1 MKVSTYIRSSGCE
14 KTDSFCSVI
23 EPESERQLF
32 LAGFFRN
39 MSKLIFDICQSDD
52 GYCSEK
58 NCSLLSEKL
67 TALFEET
74 LTAYEVS
81 WFGQDW
87 QRQNRINL
95 DRSLFLSFKDWLLN
109 TIVNANIRHF
119 NVPTN
124 MVLSDNGSD
133 VLLEDTVHLLLEKD
147 NRYFAFLFHFSKA
160 PCGLKGHTPAT
171 RIDYNLSLLVSK
183 YGLENEY
190 PKVQIVPVFIA
201 SNENGGKAEPWS
213 VNDTAKSNVFY
224 IDFSDLYDENGQ
236 FDYEICHSHAIVAA
250 HACRKNCTLCSYA
263 HYCKMQK
270 AAEKRLQHT
279 VKGKGPYQMPVFDE
293 EQRQVVNHTSGTM
306 LCCAGP
312 GSGKT
317 ASLVGRVHNLVS
329 SGKVYPEFLL
339 LISFTEK
346 AAAELSERISSFLEE
361 DEMPRI
367 CTLNALGSEIIR
379 SYESITNTPPHK
391 LLKTAGEH
399 GIVKNLLLSLDAPLT
414 GVNYKQYSGNQYS
427 TVNTVTRYLHQ
438 IEEGLE
444 SELFIKHPEL
454 NESEFR
460 SLYRMYKSVLLS
472 ENYITFDDQI
482 RLAVQ
487 YMKNPAVADMVTTHY
502 QYVMVDEFQDINE
515 EQKNLILA
523 IAGKN
528 NNLVCI
534 GDDDQSIYAWRGGSS
549 KYMENF
555 RSLFPDA
562 SIVKLQNNYRSTHN
576 IVGICNEILK
586 DTQNGRIEKHV
597 VAANQNIGSKIPL
610 IGGNSFKDVSEAIN
624 NALER
629 GFHYRDIAIIATK
642 NSDLETL
649 HENLPQPTT
658 LASTYVINDFL
669 FNVVYYLLG
678 ITLNL
683 FPGFNPYAALGLLFE
698 MPSEWFAQAKQSL
711 NGQKPLNDKVFSLI
725 SYARSISHTDST
737 RFIARIAAYLD
748 MDESVSEKTMLS
760 LAEQSNIS
768 SLQELYLICSD
779 MVEFKDDSKLEYPPD
794 DNILLI
800 TAHSSKGKEFPVV
813 IVWDTNAYQGHIAL
827 NDNDNSVDRRL
838 LYVSVSRAQN
848 MLYLLK
854 EAGTKSLLDE
864 SAFVTKYKIN
874 KGAA

>member
-1 MKVSTYIRSSGCE
+1 MRVSTYIRTSGCE
-14 KTDSFCSVI
+14 KTASFCSVI

-32 LAGFFRN
+32 LSSFLRN
-39 MSKLIFDICQSDD
+39 MSKLIFDVCQPNG
-52 GYCSEK
+52 GYCSEN
-58 NCSLLSEKL
+58 NCRLLSEKL
-67 TALFEET
+67 TTLFEET
-74 LTAYEVS
+74 LQSYELS

-95 DRSLFLSFKDWLLN
+95 DRSLFLLFKDWLLG
-109 TIVNANIRHF
+109 TIADTNILHI
-119 NVPTN
+119 NVPAD
-124 MVLSDNGSD
+124 MVLSDNGTD
-133 VLLEDTVHLLLEKD
+133 ILLEDTVHLLLEKD
-147 NRYFAFLFHFSKA
+147 NRYFAFQFHFSKA
-160 PCGLKGHTPAT
+160 PCGLKGRTPAT
-171 RIDYNLSLLVSK
+171 QINYNLSLLVSK
-183 YGLENEY
+183 HALEKKY
-190 PKVQIVPVFIA
+190 PKVQLVPVFITT
-201 SNENGGKAEPWS
+201 NENNGKAEPWS

-224 IDFSDLYDENGQ
+224 VDFSELYDENGQ
-236 FDYEICHSHAIVAA
+236 FDHEICHSHAIVAA
-250 HACRKNCTLCSYA
+250 HACKKNCTLCSYA

-270 AAEKRLQHT
+270 AAGNRPLHT
-279 VKGKGPYQMPVFDE
+279 VEKKGSYQIPDFDK
-293 EQRQVVNHTSGTM
+293 EQKQVVNHTSGTM

-317 ASLVGRVHNLVS
+317 ASLVGRVYNLVS

-346 AAAELSERISSFLEE
+346 AAAELSERISSFIET

-379 SYESITNTPPHK
+379 SYESLTNSFPHK

-414 GVNYKQYSGNQYS
+414 GVNYKQFSGSQYS

-438 IEEGLE
+438 IDNGLE
-444 SELFIKHPEL
+444 SELFIMHPEL
-454 NESEFR
+454 NISEWN
-460 SLYRMYKSVLLS
+460 SLYRMYKSVLLN
-472 ENYITFDDQI
+472 ENYISYDDQI
-482 RLAVQ
+482 RLAVR
-487 YMKNPAVADMVTTHY
+487 YMQDPAISDMITSHY

-515 EQKNLILA
+515 DQKNLILA

-555 RSLFPDA
+555 RTLFPDA

-576 IVGICNEILK
+576 IVGICNEIL
-586 DTQNGRIEKHV
+586 QNTHGRIEKHV

-610 IGGNSFKDVSEAIN
+610 IEGNSLKDVSEAVN

-649 HENLPQPTT
+649 HENLSQPTT

-669 FNVVYYLLG
+669 FNAVFYLLG
-678 ITLNL
+678 IVLHL
-683 FPGFNPYAALGLLFE
+683 VPGFNPYAALGLMLE
-698 MPSEWFAQAKQSL
+698 MPEEWFLQAKESL

-725 SYARSISHTDST
+725 SYAQSISHTDPI

-800 TAHSSKGKEFPVV
+800 TAHSSKGKEYPVV
-813 IVWDTNAYQGHIAL
+813 ILYDTNAFQGHIAQ
-827 NDNDNSVDRRL
+827 NDNDNSADRRL
-838 LYVSVSRAQN
+838 LYVSVSRAKN

-854 EAGTKSLLDE
+854 EAGTQTLLDD
-864 SAFVTKYKIN
+864 SAFVVKYKIS